1 MELLDEYLAELTEA
15 RRLSPHTLRA
25 YRSDLGALLDFA
37 AGQGV
42 QDPREMDT
50 LLLREFLAD
59 GPSGKPALARRQAA
73 LRGFFAWLVRL
84 GRLPASP
91 AAALRSPRRSRP
103 LPQALDRDQVEA
115 LLATTSGEQPAD
127 HRDRALMELLY
138 SSGMRVAE
146 CSALDLSSLD
156 LPGGSVR
163 VLGKG
168 RKERMCWVGRQAGDA
183 VTTWLTARDVF
194 LGERKRRGESALF
207 VNFRDAGRL
216 TTRGMHL
223 VVRKRAEQAGLA
235 GLVHPHTL
243 RHSFA
248 THMLDAGADLRMV
261 QELLGHER
269 LGTTQ
274 IYTHV
279 SIGRLKDVYRKAHP
293 RA

>member
-1 MELLDEYLAELTEA
+1 MELLAEYFAELTEA

-25 YRSDLGALLDFA
+25 YRSDLGALIEYA
-37 AGQGV
+37 SGRGV
-42 QDPREMDT
+42 EDPREIDT
-50 LLLREFLAD
+50 LLLREFLAE
-59 GPSGKPALARRQAA
+59 GPSGRPALARRQAA
-73 LRGFFAWLVRL
+73 LRGFFNWLVRI

-103 LPQALDRDQVEA
+103 LPHALDRDQVEA

-127 HRDRALMELLY
+127 QRDRALMELLY

-156 LPGGSVR
+156 MPGGSVR

-183 VTTWLTARDVF
+183 VATWLTARDVF
-194 LGERKRRGESALF
+194 LGQRKRRGEAALF